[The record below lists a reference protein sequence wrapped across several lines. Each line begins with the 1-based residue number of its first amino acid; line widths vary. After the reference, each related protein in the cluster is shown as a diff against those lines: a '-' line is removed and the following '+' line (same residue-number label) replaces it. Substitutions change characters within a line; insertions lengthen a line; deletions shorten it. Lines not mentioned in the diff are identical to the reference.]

1 MRILIVS
8 TFFPPLNSIASLRP
22 HSWAKFWSK
31 DGHDVTVLTMEKGS
45 GASNDLKLP
54 CDGFKII
61 EAPAPAILKRLKT
74 AAQSTPHEGQAKP
87 SWKAKCI
94 EYLRFKRGIFN
105 ACRMPDFTDLWIRP
119 ALKAIADEPPYDLVI
134 STAGP
139 YSTHIVASQIK
150 KRGQAKKWIADYRD
164 TWSNNYIYPG
174 LPPFSWIEKLWEK
187 RLLKKADLITTVSE
201 PFADQFRDIH
211 STPVLSVENGFDP
224 SDLEA
229 LPKGSI
235 FPQDG
240 KIRIV
245 HTGSLYLG
253 KRDPTPLFRV
263 LKRLQD
269 PRYEVLFVGE
279 RQANL
284 AALINDFGVAEYVK
298 EVGRVSRDDALK
310 MQRDADALLFLPWND
325 PSVDG
330 VLTGKIFE
338 YLFSGTPI
346 LAVGGGQMEAS
357 QQLIVDAEAGWAC
370 LTDDEVVEAL
380 KSIPQKQIQ
389 PRKDILD
396 KYNRKAL
403 AGKLLEAVL

>member
-22 HSWAKFWSK
+22 HSWAKFWSLE
-31 DGHDVTVLTMEKGS
+31 GHDVTVLTMEKLPCP
-45 GASNDLKLP
+45 ANDLKLP
-54 CDGFKII
+54 CEGFKVI
-61 EAPAPAILKRLKT
+61 EAPAPSLLKKLK
-74 AAQSTPHEGQAKP
+74 QGNPTPSKESKQG
-87 SWKAKCI
+87 WKSRCI
-94 EYLRFKRGIFN
+94 EYLRFKKGVFN
-105 ACRMPDFTDLWIRP
+105 ACRMPDFTDLWVRP
-119 ALKAIADEPPYDLVI
+119 ALKAVASEAPYDLVI

-139 YSTHIVASQIK
+139 YSTHIVAHRIK
-150 KRGQAKKWIADYRD
+150 KRGQAKKWVADYRD

-174 LPPFSWIEKLWEK
+174 LAPFKWFETWLEKS
-187 RLLKKADLITTVSE
+187 LLKNADLITTVSE
-201 PFADQFRDIH
+201 PFAEQFKVLHR
-211 STPVLSVENGFDP
+211 SPVLSIENGFDP

-229 LPKGSI
+229 LSAASI
-235 FPQDG
+235 FPDDG

-253 KRDPTPLFRV
+253 KRDPTPLFRI
-263 LKRLQD
+263 LKQLQD

-284 AALINDFGVAEYVK
+284 GALIEEYGVSSWVK
-298 EVGRVSRDDALK
+298 EVGRVSREEALK

-346 LAVGGGQMEAS
+346 LAVGAQQLEDSQKLILEAS
-357 QQLIVDAEAGWAC
+357 AGWAC
-370 LTDDEVVEAL
+370 LNDEEIQEAL
-380 KSIPQKQIQ
+380 HQIPTKPHAPKQHV
-389 PRKDILD
+389 LD
-396 KYNRKAL
+396 RYNRKAL
-403 AGKLLEAVL
+403 ARKLLEAVS